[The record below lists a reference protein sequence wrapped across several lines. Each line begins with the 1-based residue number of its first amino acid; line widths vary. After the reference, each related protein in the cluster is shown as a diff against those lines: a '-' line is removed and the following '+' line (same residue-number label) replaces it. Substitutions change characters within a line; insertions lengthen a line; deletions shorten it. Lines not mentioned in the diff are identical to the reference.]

1 MEQNAG
7 GESRLILDSRISI
20 QLTGVLDIVSFDDVS
35 VYLETTL
42 GGLLIEGSG
51 LHITDFS
58 LEKQTLTA
66 EGNINALTYSDASR
80 SGGGFLKRIFG

>member
-1 MEQNAG
+1 MEQNIG
-7 GESRLILDSRISI
+7 GESKLILDSRMSI
-20 QLTGVLDIVSFDDVS
+20 LLTGVIDIVSFDEAS

-66 EGNINALTYSDASR
+66 EGNINALTYSDAGR
-80 SGGGFLKRIFG
+80 TGGGFLKRIFG

>member
-1 MEQNAG
+1 MEQNG
-7 GESRLILDSRISI
+7 NGESKLILDSRMSI
-20 QLTGVLDIVSFDDVS
+20 MITGVTDLVSFDDTS
-35 VYLETTL
+35 VFLETTL

-51 LHITDFS
+51 LHITDYS

-66 EGNINALTYSDASR
+66 EGNINALTYSDAAR